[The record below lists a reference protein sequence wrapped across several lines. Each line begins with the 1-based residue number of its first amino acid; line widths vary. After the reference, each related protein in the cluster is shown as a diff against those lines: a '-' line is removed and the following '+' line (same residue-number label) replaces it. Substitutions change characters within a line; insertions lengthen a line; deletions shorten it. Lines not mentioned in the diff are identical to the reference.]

1 MGRAVVLS
9 EIGGAA
15 EMVSSGVDGFTLD
28 RTELD
33 SRLAPL
39 LAELHEKAELRQSI
53 GRAARKRV
61 LREFSQS
68 CMVAGYATLIEEL
81 AQEPFRGLP

>member
-1 MGRAVVLS
+1 
-9 EIGGAA
+9 
-15 EMVSSGVDGFTLD
+15 MVSNGVDGFTLD

-39 LAELHEKAELRQSI
+39 LAELHANVELRQSI
-53 GRAARKRV
+53 GRAARERV

-68 CMVAGYATLIEEL
+68 CMVARYATLIDEL
-81 AQEPFRGLP
+81 GQERGFS